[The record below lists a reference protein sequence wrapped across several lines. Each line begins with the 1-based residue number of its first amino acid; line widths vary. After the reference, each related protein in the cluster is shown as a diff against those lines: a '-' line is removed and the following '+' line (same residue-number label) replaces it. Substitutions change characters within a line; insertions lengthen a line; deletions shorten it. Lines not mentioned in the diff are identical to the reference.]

1 MGVRCEHRT
10 ATSRIGDDGNIA
22 GIAKRGNVRSCKS
35 ACTFKI
41 AGVRMQ
47 GATAYLFWRY
57 SYCKT
62 VSLEHSLGGSVDASK
77 ETFADT
83 SCKQHQVLGGPIGFV
98 NNSINLAPAT
108 TRALQ

>member
-22 GIAKRGNVRSCKS
+22 GIAKRGNVPSCKS

-47 GATAYLFWRY
+47 RATAYLFLRY
-57 SYCKT
+57 TDRKS
-62 VSLEHSLGGSVDASK
+62 VGLEDSLSGCVDASK
-77 ETFADT
+77 QTFANAPG
-83 SCKQHQVLGGPIGFV
+83 KQHYHLRRPIGPGGARV
-98 NNSINLAPAT
+98 NLA
-108 TRALQ
+108 